1 MKKKLFFIFALIAL
15 VAGVYFISTGR
26 EKSFNKPVAA
36 NVVSN
41 VPANRVVLPSS
52 QPEVQKPAA
61 IRTAS
66 QSPEKSSGNISQVS
80 AIGITFSDGTE
91 SYSVD
96 VKDGST
102 VYDAMLT
109 LASTTSFS
117 FKSQYYSGLGYF
129 IKEINGK
136 PNGNGAYWTLYVNGK
151 YSNVGASQYK
161 LQPSDSVEW
170 KYEKQ

>member
-1 MKKKLFFIFALIAL
+1 MKKKLLFIFALIAL

-36 NVVSN
+36 NIVSN
-41 VPANRVVLPSS
+41 APANRVALPPS

-61 IRTAS
+61 VRTAS
-66 QSPEKSSGNISQVS
+66 QNPEKSSGNISPTSSVS
-80 AIGITFSDGTE
+80 ITFSAGTD
-91 SYSVD
+91 SYSAD

-109 LASTTSFS
+109 LASTTNFT

-129 IKEINGK
+129 VKEINGK
-136 PNGNGAYWTLYVNGK
+136 PNGNGVYWTLYVNGK

-161 LQPSDSVEW
+161 LQPGDSVEW